1 MQAKVADENRERLLQ
16 EIVQRERECNAMR
29 EYSQREKT
37 TANTQLREL
46 QEKLYELQDRLRLT
60 LNENKN
66 LFEKLKKS
74 EDEIE
79 KLKVL
84 NTRKAQEVDE
94 KVIIVEKPS
103 GQVTYSEVKVKERE
117 EKLIKTS
124 DKLIDRNL
132 HVSLKRTTTKL
143 EEVQEMQKK
152 EAETKKNEFEAK
164 LNYTRKSTENLKPEG
179 SLRCNS
185 KLLFVRFS
193 FMSDNSQNIAVY

>member
-1 MQAKVADENRERLLQ
+1 MMYFYLESRNIKRHSIMQAKVADENRERLLQ

-60 LNENKN
+60 LNENKH
-66 LFEKLKKS
+66 LLEKLKKS
-74 EDEIE
+74 EDEVE

-103 GQVTYSEVKVKERE
+103 GQ
-117 EKLIKTS
+117 
-124 DKLIDRNL
+124 
-132 HVSLKRTTTKL
+132 
-143 EEVQEMQKK
+143 
-152 EAETKKNEFEAK
+152 
-164 LNYTRKSTENLKPEG
+164 
-179 SLRCNS
+179 
-185 KLLFVRFS
+185 
-193 FMSDNSQNIAVY
+193 